1 MRFRPLLA
9 ISVLACGLLTGALPP
24 AKADV
29 QRLLFTSL
37 SPPNSPNSAF
47 FNEWAKRVNEKSKD
61 TIKVE
66 VRDGLA
72 LANYDNIYSRVLDD
86 VVQIGWATFPT
97 LAGKFPLAEVSGL
110 PFVSDNSE
118 HASVALWRL
127 YKTGLLDDEFRDVV
141 PIWIAVYPPPRLHLT
156 KPPHSL
162 DDLAGIKIGTSA
174 RYEAALIEKMGGTPI
189 SARPTQLYEMLQR
202 NTIDG
207 TSMSWA
213 AFAPFNLKEV
223 TSYHVELPFG
233 GGSGMFFMS
242 KKKFDA
248 LPPEA
253 RQALEEEGGD
263 RMSRQFG
270 AFFDQQAAQQRA
282 IVAGM
287 PDHTIVELNDAQM
300 KEWREKAAPIIEDWV
315 KTRPNGSGQKV
326 LDTYRE
332 LIAKTQAGE

>member
-1 MRFRPLLA
+1 MRFKPLA
-9 ISVLACGLLTGALPP
+9 TSVLAGGLAIFALSP
-24 AKADV
+24 AKAEV

-47 FNEWAKRVNEKSKD
+47 FNEWAKRVNEKAKD

-72 LANYDNIYSRVLDD
+72 LANYDNVYSRVLDD

-97 LAGKFPLAEVSGL
+97 LAGKFPLAEVPGL

-127 YKTGLLDDEFRDVV
+127 YKTGLLSAEFNDVV

-162 DDLAGIKIGTSA
+162 DDLAGVKIGTSA
-174 RYEAALIEKMGGTPI
+174 RYEAALIEKLGGTPI

-207 TSMSWA
+207 TAMSWA

-242 KKKFDA
+242 KRKFDT
-248 LPPEA
+248 LPAEA
-253 RQALEEEGGD
+253 RKALEEEGGE
-263 RMSRQFG
+263 RMSREFG
-270 AFFDQQAAQQRA
+270 VYFDRQAAQQRA
-282 IVAGM
+282 IVAAM
-287 PDHTIVELNDAQM
+287 PEHKIVQLTDVQM
-300 KEWREKAAPIIEDWV
+300 EAWREKAQPIIEDWI
-315 KTRPNGSGQKV
+315 KTRPGGSGQRV
-326 LDTYRE
+326 FDTYQE
-332 LIAKTQAGE
+332 LIAKTKAGQ

>member
-1 MRFRPLLA
+1 MRFRPLAISILAGGLA
-9 ISVLACGLLTGALPP
+9 IFALSP
-24 AKADV
+24 AKAEV

-37 SPPNSPNSAF
+37 SPPNSPNSKF
-47 FNEWAKRVNEKSKD
+47 FNDWAKRVNEKAKD

-72 LANYDNIYSRVLDD
+72 LANYDNVYSRVLDD

-97 LAGKFPLAEVSGL
+97 LAGKFPLAEVPGL

-127 YKTGLLDDEFRDVV
+127 YKTGLLSAEFNDVV

-162 DDLAGIKIGTSA
+162 DDLAGVKIGTSA
-174 RYEAALIEKMGGTPI
+174 RYEAALIEKLGGTPI

-207 TSMSWA
+207 TAMSWA

-248 LPPEA
+248 LPAEA
-253 RQALEEEGGD
+253 RNALEEEGGE
-263 RMSRQFG
+263 RMSREFG
-270 AFFDQQAAQQRA
+270 VYFDQQAAQQRA

-287 PDHTIVELNDAQM
+287 PEHKIVQLTDVQM
-300 KEWREKAAPIIEDWV
+300 EAWREKAQPIIEDWI
-315 KTRPNGSGQKV
+315 KTRPDGSGQRV
-326 LDTYRE
+326 FDTYQE
-332 LIAKTQAGE
+332 LIAKTRAAQ